1 MTPVLVLLVVFVLW
15 AGRGGRAGL
24 VTDLAAGEAA
34 TVAAL
39 YSDNKADAPERERV
53 VEQILSARPGLEL
66 LCIGGPQPRALGSSG
81 GFVDEAWVTSFEPEI
96 PGAARGVGAL
106 GVRLECE
113 TDGAVAPLLGWFP
126 TVSFLGQA
134 SEVIT
139 IAPRP
144 KAGASAEP
152 VLEGNDPD
160 NRRTLKFVVG
170 FDAAANQDVEIS
182 FKTIGAG
189 TVHDAL
195 AGWDYEPVMATTL
208 TIPEGESTADV
219 EVVIIPDTIYE
230 HDETLA
236 LEWSMTPTDPCA
248 ADVPALANPK
258 HSNAVIQ
265 CDPALDYFGMPV
277 DPVTGVH
284 VPGFWQAQD
293 AIGTILNDDNPPTL
307 TVDDASAGESAG
319 TLTFEPQIV
328 GPTGRAVTFK
338 YRTADDTATS
348 GSDYQTVP
356 QTDGTIP
363 ADETRGADDV
373 AQTLIPVTI
382 IPDNVGEGDE
392 TLTLEITDVVDASP
406 TMLEATG
413 TITDDEPRI
422 TITASPDTVIE
433 GETLNFNITVNPV
446 PTTAGGTVDVVYTIG
461 PSGTNP
467 AREGSDYFIQTPHT
481 TTDTLS
487 FDPGSFP
494 TQTITVSA
502 NDDGVYEG
510 TDETLEVSLSNP
522 SMNASLGV
530 STATGTIQDLQ
541 TNPWITV
548 GDAQATEGSSLQF
561 PVEIGGPTA
570 YPVTVNYR
578 TDPATD
584 VDPLNQATAVDDYT
598 PTSPSGSSITI
609 PAGQTQGTIEIV
621 TPPDDGKGEQDEIFY
636 LRITSANNA
645 NVANPESRQQ
655 AIGTITDSDQT
666 SRFLVADSSGDPN
679 DGYDAATME
688 GDDLTFTIHLTRAPT
703 DTVSVDYTLFDI
715 AGPPGGFQA
724 ATAGDDYAP
733 VPAGQPVNVPGF
745 PTGTVEFLSGETT
758 KTVTV
763 RTLTDYQPEGT
774 EVFRLQLSKPS
785 PGTSLGSRAVGIGA
799 ILNVTAPAL
808 SAVGAR
814 ADEGDDLTFA
824 VEISVPQT
832 QDVEFEFR
840 TWPGTATERPPG
852 TALGGDYQGQSWT
865 SLIMP
870 ASQDRVE
877 VNVDTFS
884 DTELENPETLQFQI
898 RIVDPS
904 LGVGISTPS
913 ATGTIADVV
922 PVLLSVFGADAVEG
936 QPLGFRIT
944 LNTRVAHK
952 VTVVYAT
959 QSGTALAGADYD
971 ETSDTLVFEP
981 RQEAKIIS
989 VQTLRDEVHGETIET
1004 LYLRLGD
1011 AKGAALVL
1019 TQAEG
1024 RIFPAA
1030 QARIHVADARD
1041 EEGDPLEFRVTAR
1054 DGPANGTVGVKYTTA
1069 PFNSSQF
1076 PATAGSDYVTAQGAI
1091 EIALDDRG
1099 IGSGAI
1105 VVDTVGETDN
1115 QDDGPYEEF
1124 RLDLNTLSD
1133 ALFDRATAT
1142 GRIDEPCL
1150 NPFDAAAN
1158 PPGVDPIDITLPETT
1173 VGLFSAGFSIAS
1185 PLCLRPSVP
1194 AVAHTTAEGTAGAG
1208 ADYTAPPPGTVPIG
1222 WGSIEIP
1229 GFAIIDDDLD
1239 EPDETFTVVIG
1250 NWASSPALAPSFYD
1264 PSTVGPELATATV
1277 TIEDDDPQPTLIF
1290 RNAHATEGSD
1300 LSFPVIL
1307 DRPSGRPITFNYE
1320 TRPLSEPDAATEGP
1334 DPDTPGADYTYT
1346 RGTLTIRAGDITA
1359 TIVVPTRTDTD
1370 LEGPEQLQLVISD
1383 ANYTTVLDPIADGTI
1398 SDPAQ
1403 IFLRI
1408 ASEYSH
1414 NGIKEEEGGRAGY
1427 WVDLFGPQAT
1437 SFRQT
1442 HRTRDLNTTDAATV
1456 WADYAYLDAFND
1468 FKLFDFRTGD
1478 AFRVRY
1484 SSAISIYEDDIVE
1497 DDERFLFEITG
1508 VDDPNIVIA
1517 DPIAEGVIAGQCIQ
1531 PLQTDVAPPAL
1542 TIGDIEIEEGTGGS
1556 SEAVFSLTID
1566 TPFCLTSFGCG
1577 GLAICPQ
1584 LINQIRV
1591 EVEPRHGT
1599 TSDDDW
1605 EAPEQFAVFHGGD
1618 LSTEYRMFVHGDD
1631 APEDDEIFEIAAT
1644 WHDALKGTYSDDLNS
1659 QFLNALEIV
1668 ATATIRDDDDNI
1680 LISIGPASALEGD
1693 ELSFPVRLDRPAE
1706 REVEVS
1712 YTTIALSGAADAAT
1726 PGDDY
1731 TTTSGTLT
1739 IGVGETGGVI
1749 PVPTHTDDDYDEG
1762 DERLRVQLSNPVPLN
1777 YTFID
1782 PSSAVGTISNVVPP
1796 QIRVSSAE
1804 ADEGETLVFEVTLLT
1819 PGDQPVAVEYASG
1832 GGTAS
1837 QGLDYL
1843 RAAGVLRFD
1852 SGETLKTIE
1861 VAASADGDRENDEH
1875 FFITLSHPVG
1885 AVIADPT
1892 GRGTI
1897 INLDP
1902 PAITVGDRR
1911 VVEGSPA
1918 IFEVALSSRASRA
1931 ITVDFATVSHAAPG
1945 ALVATTGADF
1955 TAASGSIVIPAGSTS
1970 ATVAVATTEDQIDEY
1985 DETFRFVLSDPDY
1998 GDLGDPVAAGT
2009 ITDDDPLPTLS
2020 TAGAFAAEDSGTI
2033 TATVILSEPSGR
2045 SGAVEYTTV
2054 DGTAVAPDDY
2064 TAAAGTLL
2072 IPAGQTTASIDISL
2086 DDDDD
2091 DEGPETLTLSLSSPQ
2106 NASLANSSALF
2117 TIIDDEGLPTAF
2129 LVPRSSGAQEGA
2141 PAEITV
2147 RLSRPAAAA
2156 LSVDYTTTDGTA
2168 VAPGDY
2174 TAASATQAFA
2184 VGDTEHT
2191 LSTPTMDDDKVEDT
2205 EAFTWLL
2212 SNPSGVLFTAQPGTS
2227 QIIDDDNLPDL
2238 TVDDTLIAEGGGP
2251 LQFTVQLSGPAV
2263 TEVTA
2268 AWQTE
2273 RNPFAHVAAAPGQD
2287 YSQVSGTISIA
2298 IGARTATVEVPI
2310 IDDSLDEDPET
2321 LWLRLSNV
2329 TGADIAD
2336 AVAVGTIADDD
2347 PEPHLIVGDAAAAEG
2362 SRARFPVHLSEPSG
2376 RTVRLRYAPYPITT
2390 ADHPADPVD
2399 DYNPATGSLSIPPGT
2414 TLTHAEVQLT
2424 TDHISEYSETF
2435 TVRIFNPVHAT
2446 VAVSAAVGTIID
2458 GNGPPAAAISGTE
2471 ADENRGPAILTV
2483 TLTHPSTQTTSLRY
2497 ATVPVTA
2504 KTPDDY
2510 TTTSGTLTFPPNAT
2524 EATVAV
2530 TLNDDSTAELDEY
2543 FTVTLSHPTGVVI
2556 FDPSASVVI
2565 RDDDGL
2571 PRFSVAPAT
2580 ADENDPGATF
2590 SVTLSHP
2597 SDQAAT
2603 IQYATFDNTAQ
2614 HPDDYTAASGTLTL
2628 PPNATEAVITVPIV
2642 NDRFDEHDEQF
2653 TLRLSNPTGAG
2664 LSGPVATA
2672 SIIDDDPEP
2681 RLRLLPASAQ
2691 EGDSLRFAAVLE
2703 APSGR
2708 TVTADYTTAADPA
2721 GAHRATSGADYTA
2734 TAGAIAFMPGETL
2747 RTISVETADDALTEA
2762 PETLQLRLSNP
2773 SGAALTPADATGTG
2787 TISNRRLPAVTVAN
2801 AAAFEGDPVV
2811 FTINLDRPATGDVS
2825 ISYEPIAA
2833 TANSLDF
2840 RWSSQPPLLIPAG
2853 QTLAT
2858 VAISTVADDVVEG
2871 DEQFLL
2877 RLTGLTGNAQI
2888 ELATAV
2894 GTIFENPLIP
2904 SLSVGDAQATE
2915 GGALSFT
2922 VTLSRPI
2929 STADS
2934 PVTVDFDTRPL
2945 TATAGADYAPRQG
2958 SLSFPASTVDQTRI
2972 ITVDTVPDTL
2982 PEDAETTRL
2991 VLSNPR
2997 GATISDQAGT
3007 GTILDDDL
3015 EPALSTQ
3022 SAEADEGSPLVFT
3035 ATLNAPSSR
3044 IVTAG
3049 FQVTAGTATA
3059 GADYISPAG
3068 QTIVFPI
3075 GATRQ
3080 AIAIETLPDSIVE
3093 EDETLALTLSNPQ
3106 GATLATTTS
3115 TGTIIDSTRP
3125 SLRIAP
3131 ATAHEGEPL
3140 QFGVTLNRQSDSPI
3154 TASYNITSVTA
3165 RSGTDYTAPTDRTIT
3180 FPAGIT
3186 RQTIAIETLADDDDE
3201 AEETLEVTLS
3211 NPTSGSRILT
3221 GTATGTIRDTP
3232 RPLISV
3238 SDAAGTE
3245 SSDQS
3250 INFINFKIRLSR
3262 PSTEAV
3268 TVDWWARPHYGNHRP
3283 ATVGPEVAIEG
3294 VDYLKADGT
3303 ATFRPGV
3310 TAIEI
3315 EVAVIPD
3322 RLYELNETFGL
3333 VLRRARNAD
3342 LDPDASEAIGTI
3354 YNDEP
3359 LPVIGGGIFQKQE
3372 GPNPDLPN
3380 LGNDNY
3386 LYIETSR
3393 KSGLDTTVQWALVGR
3408 SHRDDIP
3415 AATEGDDFVAASGTA
3430 TIPAGSSRA
3439 QFTELQLI
3447 DDDVWEETEAL
3458 TVVFSNPVNA
3468 TLFNPF
3474 QLGNVP
3480 YVVNIGDNEQYLQ
3493 GFRGVAAAEGNDVV
3507 FTVYRRFRTVPL
3519 PPITYQTVDGTAQAG
3534 DDYTGVSGTLTFE
3547 DGQKQTTIT
3556 VATASDA
3563 VAEGSESFTLRLDVP
3578 PGYGVKG
3585 STTATGTI
3593 IDTSEPIVSI
3603 FGYTPS
3609 KFREGSTASLYVR
3622 LDAPTGADVTV
3633 DYAIVGGTADS
3644 DDYRDSPDAPSWPS
3658 GQARIPAGQTEVAIH
3673 MHLFDSEDVY
3683 EPEETFLVGISN
3695 PQGAVLGQ
3703 TTALITIVDY
3713 GGAPTVSISDASAKE
3728 GERVD
3733 FTVTLS
3739 KLSAFETVVDY
3750 ATADGS
3756 AVAGQHYT
3764 DRSGTVRIPAGV
3776 NSTRISVPTI
3786 EGSDLSGDRVFTV
3799 TLSDPVNAELRRSQA
3814 TGRIIE
3820 DDCVDVFDSGDA
3832 APVLSVAPASADE
3845 GEALSFRVMISEP
3858 FCTDVVEA
3866 VRLVASHR
3874 STGSSDT
3881 NAPLETV
3888 LGFKAGETEAV
3899 FTGVRTLEDD
3909 LDESDETVAVTVS
3922 WHPSM
3927 PGRYTGSASATGS
3940 IIDDDDPP
3948 VLRVLDDTAAEG
3960 EGLVFVVALSS
3971 ASAKTVAVD
3980 YTTNEVGSAS
3990 ANSDYTPVLAHVSD
4004 SGNPDALPSNRLV
4017 FAPGETE
4024 KQVLVQ
4030 TLQDSL
4036 DEDDETFQLV
4046 LSGETNATMGDA
4058 IAAGVIEDNDLLP
4071 TASIANSSAV
4081 EDAGRLRFTITL
4093 DAPTGRTVTVVYTTA
4108 DGTATAAD
4116 DYTAFTGTA
4125 TIAAGNKTTTIEII
4139 TTADTTAEP
4148 DETLTVQLLATSPNG
4163 TLQTTNALIDPDE
4176 HTATGTI
4183 TNDD

>member
-1 MTPVLVLLVVFVLW
+1 M
-15 AGRGGRAGL
+15 
-24 VTDLAAGEAA
+24 
-34 TVAAL
+34 
-39 YSDNKADAPERERV
+39 S
-53 VEQILSARPGLEL
+53 Q
-66 LCIGGPQPRALGSSG
+66 
-81 GFVDEAWVTSFEPEI
+81 
-96 PGAARGVGAL
+96 
-106 GVRLECE
+106 
-113 TDGAVAPLLGWFP
+113 
-126 TVSFLGQA
+126 
-134 SEVIT
+134 
-139 IAPRP
+139 
-144 KAGASAEP
+144 
-152 VLEGNDPD
+152 
-160 NRRTLKFVVG
+160 
-170 FDAAANQDVEIS
+170 
-182 FKTIGAG
+182 
-189 TVHDAL
+189 
-195 AGWDYEPVMATTL
+195 
-208 TIPEGESTADV
+208 
-219 EVVIIPDTIYE
+219 
-230 HDETLA
+230 
-236 LEWSMTPTDPCA
+236 
-248 ADVPALANPK
+248 
-258 HSNAVIQ
+258 
-265 CDPALDYFGMPV
+265 
-277 DPVTGVH
+277 
-284 VPGFWQAQD
+284 
-293 AIGTILNDDNPPTL
+293 
-307 TVDDASAGESAG
+307 
-319 TLTFEPQIV
+319 
-328 GPTGRAVTFK
+328 
-338 YRTADDTATS
+338 
-348 GSDYQTVP
+348 
-356 QTDGTIP
+356 
-363 ADETRGADDV
+363 
-373 AQTLIPVTI
+373 
-382 IPDNVGEGDE
+382 
-392 TLTLEITDVVDASP
+392 
-406 TMLEATG
+406 
-413 TITDDEPRI
+413 
-422 TITASPDTVIE
+422 
-433 GETLNFNITVNPV
+433 
-446 PTTAGGTVDVVYTIG
+446 
-461 PSGTNP
+461 
-467 AREGSDYFIQTPHT
+467 
-481 TTDTLS
+481 
-487 FDPGSFP
+487 
-494 TQTITVSA
+494 
-502 NDDGVYEG
+502 
-510 TDETLEVSLSNP
+510 
-522 SMNASLGV
+522 
-530 STATGTIQDLQ
+530 
-541 TNPWITV
+541 
-548 GDAQATEGSSLQF
+548 
-561 PVEIGGPTA
+561 
-570 YPVTVNYR
+570 
-578 TDPATD
+578 
-584 VDPLNQATAVDDYT
+584 
-598 PTSPSGSSITI
+598 
-609 PAGQTQGTIEIV
+609 
-621 TPPDDGKGEQDEIFY
+621 
-636 LRITSANNA
+636 
-645 NVANPESRQQ
+645 
-655 AIGTITDSDQT
+655 
-666 SRFLVADSSGDPN
+666 
-679 DGYDAATME
+679 
-688 GDDLTFTIHLTRAPT
+688 
-703 DTVSVDYTLFDI
+703 
-715 AGPPGGFQA
+715 
-724 ATAGDDYAP
+724 
-733 VPAGQPVNVPGF
+733 
-745 PTGTVEFLSGETT
+745 
-758 KTVTV
+758 
-763 RTLTDYQPEGT
+763 
-774 EVFRLQLSKPS
+774 PS
-785 PGTSLGSRAVGIGA
+785 PMR
-799 ILNVTAPAL
+799 
-808 SAVGAR
+808 
-814 ADEGDDLTFA
+814 
-824 VEISVPQT
+824 
-832 QDVEFEFR
+832 
-840 TWPGTATERPPG
+840 
-852 TALGGDYQGQSWT
+852 
-865 SLIMP
+865 
-870 ASQDRVE
+870 
-877 VNVDTFS
+877 
-884 DTELENPETLQFQI
+884 
-898 RIVDPS
+898 
-904 LGVGISTPS
+904 
-913 ATGTIADVV
+913 
-922 PVLLSVFGADAVEG
+922 
-936 QPLGFRIT
+936 
-944 LNTRVAHK
+944 NTTR
-952 VTVVYAT
+952 
-959 QSGTALAGADYD
+959 
-971 ETSDTLVFEP
+971 
-981 RQEAKIIS
+981 
-989 VQTLRDEVHGETIET
+989 
-1004 LYLRLGD
+1004 
-1011 AKGAALVL
+1011 
-1019 TQAEG
+1019 
-1024 RIFPAA
+1024 
-1030 QARIHVADARD
+1030 
-1041 EEGDPLEFRVTAR
+1041 
-1054 DGPANGTVGVKYTTA
+1054 GTVGLSCASDPKRA
-1069 PFNSSQF
+1069 NPSSTNPMTGPQKR
-1076 PATAGSDYVTAQGAI
+1076 ATDH
-1091 EIALDDRG
+1091 
-1099 IGSGAI
+1099 
-1105 VVDTVGETDN
+1105 
-1115 QDDGPYEEF
+1115 
-1124 RLDLNTLSD
+1124 LSD
-1133 ALFDRATAT
+1133 ALFDRATAI
-1142 GRIDEPCL
+1142 GRIDETCL
-1150 NPFDAAAN
+1150 NPLDAAS
-1158 PPGVDPIDITLPETT
+1158 PPGVDPVDITLPETT

-1185 PLCLRPSVP
+1185 PVCLRPSVP

-1208 ADYTAPPPGTVPIG
+1208 SDYTAPPPGTVPIG
-1222 WGSIEIP
+1222 WGSVEIP

-1239 EPDETFTVVIG
+1239 EPDETFTVVIQ

-1264 PSTVGPELATATV
+1264 PSTVGPQLATATI
-1277 TIEDDDPQPTLIF
+1277 TIEDDDPQPNLIF
-1290 RNAHATEGSD
+1290 RNAQATEGSD

-1346 RGTLTIRAGDITA
+1346 QGTLTIRAGDLTA
-1359 TIVVPTRTDTD
+1359 TIAVPTRTDTD

-1383 ANYTTVLDPIADGTI
+1383 ADYATVLDSIADGTI

-1442 HRTRDLNTTDAATV
+1442 HRTRALNTPDAATAY
-1456 WADYAYLDAFND
+1456 ADYAHLDSFND
-1468 FKLFDFRTGD
+1468 FKLNEFRTGD
-1478 AFRVRY
+1478 SFRVRY
-1484 SSAISIYEDDIVE
+1484 SSSISIYEDDIVE
-1497 DDERFLFEITG
+1497 GDERFLFEITG

-1531 PLQTDVAPPAL
+1531 PLETDVAPPAL

-1577 GLAICPQ
+1577 GVAICPQ

-1591 EVEPRHGT
+1591 RVEPRHGT
-1599 TSDDDW
+1599 TSDGDW
-1605 EAPEQFAVFHGGD
+1605 EAPEHFAVFHGGD
-1618 LSTEYRMFVHGDD
+1618 LSTEYRMFVQGDD

-1644 WHDALKGTYSDDLNS
+1644 WHDALRGTYLGDLNS
-1659 QFLNALEIV
+1659 QFLNAPEIV
-1668 ATATIRDDDDNI
+1668 ATATIRDDDNNI

-1712 YTTIALSGAADAAT
+1712 YTTIALSGAADAAA

-1739 IGVGETGGVI
+1739 IGIGETGGVI

-1804 ADEGETLVFEVTLLT
+1804 ADEGETLVFEVTLVT

-1861 VAASADGDRENDEH
+1861 VAALADGDSENDER
-1875 FFITLSHPVG
+1875 FFITLSNPVG

-1911 VVEGSPA
+1911 VVEGSPT

-1931 ITVDFATVSHAAPG
+1931 ITVDFAAVAHAAPG
-1945 ALVATTGADF
+1945 ALVASTGADF

-1970 ATVAVATTEDQIDEY
+1970 ATVAVATSEDQIDEY

-1998 GDLGDPVAAGT
+1998 GDLADPVAVGT

-2020 TAGAFAAEDSGTI
+2020 AAGAFAGEDSGAI

-2045 SGAVEYTTV
+2045 NVAVEYTTAA
-2054 DGTAVAPDDY
+2054 GTAVAPDDY
-2064 TAAAGTLL
+2064 TAAAATLL

-2086 DDDDD
+2086 NDDD

-2106 NASLANSSALF
+2106 NASLASSSALF

-2129 LVPRSSGAQEGA
+2129 LVPHSSGALEGA

-2156 LSVDYTTTDGTA
+2156 LSVDYTTMDGTA
-2168 VAPGDY
+2168 VAPDDY
-2174 TAASATQAFA
+2174 TAATAAQAFA

-2191 LSTPTMDDDKVEDT
+2191 LSTPTIDDDEVEDT

-2212 SNPSGVLFTAQPGTS
+2212 SNPNGVLFTAQPGTS

-2251 LQFTVQLSGPAV
+2251 LQFTVELSSPAV

-2273 RNPFAHVAAAPGQD
+2273 RNPFAHAAAVPGQD

-2329 TGADIAD
+2329 TSADIAD
-2336 AVAVGTIADDD
+2336 AVAVGTIDDDD

-2362 SRARFPVHLSEPSG
+2362 SRLRFPVYLSQPSG
-2376 RTVRLRYAPYPITT
+2376 RTVRLQYAPHPITT
-2390 ADHPADPVD
+2390 ADHPADPAD
-2399 DYNPATGSLSIPPGT
+2399 DYNPATGSLAIPPGT
-2414 TLTHAEVQLT
+2414 TGTHAEVQLT

-2458 GNGPPAAAISGTE
+2458 ANGPPAAAISGTE

-2483 TLTHPSTQTTSLRY
+2483 TLTHPSTQTTSVRY
-2497 ATVPVTA
+2497 ATAPVTA

-2530 TLNDDSTAELDEY
+2530 TLNDDSTAESDET
-2543 FTVTLSHPTGVVI
+2543 FTVTLANPTGVVI

-2580 ADENDPGATF
+2580 ADENDPGAAF

-2597 SDQAAT
+2597 SDQAT
-2603 IQYATFDNTAQ
+2603 TVRYATFDNTAQ

-2628 PPNATEAVITVPIV
+2628 APNATEAVITVPIV
-2642 NDRFDEHDEQF
+2642 DDRLDEHDEQF

-2681 RLRLLPASAQ
+2681 RLRILASSAL
-2691 EGDSLRFAAVLE
+2691 EGDLLHFTATLD

-2708 TVTADYTTAADPA
+2708 TVTADYTTADDATADHP
-2721 GAHRATSGADYTA
+2721 ATSGTDYT
-2734 TAGAIAFMPGETL
+2734 TSAGTVTFMPGETL
-2747 RTISVETADDALTEA
+2747 QTISVETADDALTEA
-2762 PETLQLRLSNP
+2762 PETLLLRLSNP
-2773 SGAALTPADATGTG
+2773 RWAALAPADATATG
-2787 TISNRRLPAVTVAN
+2787 TIANRRLPAITVADS
-2801 AAAFEGDPVV
+2801 AALEGDPVV
-2811 FTINLDRPATGDVS
+2811 FTVKLDRPATTDISVS
-2825 ISYEPIAA
+2825 HTLIPT
-2833 TANSLDF
+2833 TADIQDF
-2840 RWSSQPPLLIPAG
+2840 PRNARNQPPVFIPAG
-2853 QTLAT
+2853 QTQAT
-2858 VAISTVADDVVEG
+2858 VAIPTIVDHVIEG

-2894 GTIFENPLIP
+2894 GTIIDNLLIP
-2904 SLSVGDAQATE
+2904 SLSVGDTQATE

-2934 PVTVDFDTRPL
+2934 PVTVDFDTSPL
-2945 TATAGADYAPRQG
+2945 TATAGADYAPSQG
-2958 SLSFPASTVDQTRI
+2958 SLSFPASTADQTRI
-2972 ITVDTVPDTL
+2972 ITVATVPDTL

-2997 GATISDQAGT
+2997 GATIYDQAGT

-3035 ATLNAPSSR
+3035 ATLNAPSGR
-3044 IVTAG
+3044 IVTAS
-3049 FQVTAGTATA
+3049 FQVTADTATA
-3059 GADYISPAG
+3059 GADYTSPAG

-3093 EDETLALTLSNPQ
+3093 EDETLALTFSNPQ

-3140 QFGVTLNRQSDSPI
+3140 QFDVTLNRQSDSPI
-3154 TASYNITSVTA
+3154 TASYDITPVTA
-3165 RSGTDYTAPTDRTIT
+3165 SSGTDYTAPADRTIA

-3186 RQTIAIETLADDDDE
+3186 RQTITIETLPDDDDE

-3245 SSDQS
+3245 SSGQS
-3250 INFINFKIRLSR
+3250 INFKIRLSR
-3262 PSTEAV
+3262 PSTETV
-3268 TVDWWARPHYGNHRP
+3268 TVNWWARPHYGDHRP

-3315 EVAVIPD
+3315 EVAAIND
-3322 RLYELNETFGL
+3322 HLYELNETFGL

-3354 YNDEP
+3354 YNDDP
-3359 LPVIGGGIFQKQE
+3359 LPVVGGGIFQKQE

-3386 LYIETSR
+3386 LYIETNRES
-3393 KSGLDTTVQWALVGR
+3393 SLDTTVQWALVGR

-3468 TLFNPF
+3468 TLFNPV

-3493 GFRGVAAAEGNDVV
+3493 GFRGEAAAEGNDVV

-3593 IDTSEPIVSI
+3593 INTSEPIVSI
-3603 FGYTPS
+3603 FGYTSSTLTYTPPT
-3609 KFREGSTASLYVR
+3609 FREGSTASLYVR

-3644 DDYRDSPDAPSWPS
+3644 DDYRDSRVAPSWPS
-3658 GQARIPAGQTEVAIH
+3658 GQATIPAGQTEAAIY
-3673 MHLFDSEDVY
+3673 MHLFEPEDVY
-3683 EPEETFLVGISN
+3683 EPEETFLIGISN

-3713 GGAPTVSISDASAKE
+3713 GGPPVVSISEASAEE

-3739 KLSAFETVVDY
+3739 KLSAFETVMDY
-3750 ATADGS
+3750 ATSDGS

-3764 DRSGTVRIPAGV
+3764 DRSGTVRIPAGAD
-3776 NSTRISVPTI
+3776 STRISVPTI

-3799 TLSDPVNAELRRSQA
+3799 TLSNPVNAELRKDRA

-3832 APVLSVAPASADE
+3832 PPVLSVAPASADE
-3845 GEALSFRVMISEP
+3845 GEALSFRVMISKP
-3858 FCTDVVEA
+3858 FCADVVEA
-3866 VRLVASHR
+3866 VRLVASHA

-3899 FTGVRTLEDD
+3899 FTGVTTVDD
-3909 LDESDETVAVTVS
+3909 GLDEPDETVTVDVS

-3927 PGRYTGSASATGS
+3927 PAGYRASVSATGT
-3940 IIDDDDPP
+3940 IDDDDNPP
-3948 VLRVLDDTAAEG
+3948 EISVVDDVASEG
-3960 EGLVFVVALSS
+3960 ESLVFVVRLDSPS
-3971 ASAKTVAVD
+3971 GQQVTVD
-3980 YTTNEVGSAS
+3980 YTTQALGNTGPA
-3990 ANSDYTPVLAHVSD
+3990 DYTPVLPHVPD
-4004 SGNPDALPSNRLV
+4004 PDHPDAVPSNLLV

-4024 KQVLVQ
+4024 KQVVVR
-4030 TLQDSL
+4030 TTADSL
-4036 DEDDETFQLV
+4036 DEDDETLRLV
-4046 LSGETNATMGDA
+4046 LSGAVNATLADA
-4058 IAAGVIEDNDLLP
+4058 IAVGTIEDDDPLP
-4071 TASIANSSAV
+4071 VASIAPSSAD
-4081 EDAGRLRFTITL
+4081 EDTGRIRFTITL
-4093 DAPTGRTVTVVYTTA
+4093 NTASGRAVTVAYTTA
-4108 DGTATAAD
+4108 DATATAPH
-4116 DYTAFTGTA
+4116 DYTAAAAIA
-4125 TIAAGNKTTTIEII
+4125 TIVAGTTTTNHRDSHRRRHHRRTQRNPHRA
-4139 TTADTTAEP
+4139 TTRRQHRP
-4148 DETLTVQLLATSPNG
+4148 HPPNSQHPNRPRQSHRHRHHPKRRLTGPVNKH
-4163 TLQTTNALIDPDE
+4163 NA
-4176 HTATGTI
+4176 
-4183 TNDD
+4183 